1 MNASSLK
8 VVNSD
13 RLDEIKEITL
23 PVSLCRGA
31 SAAIGQHLFYMGGV
45 AIENGNQPLSTAYHI
60 DMKRGQQQRA
70 SVMYVCM
77 YCLLAF
83 RG

>member
-45 AIENGNQPLSTAYHI
+45 ATENGNQPLSSAYHI
-60 DMKRGQQQRA
+60 DMKRGQKQRSA
-70 SVMYVCM
+70 MGMDC
-77 YCLLAF
+77 
-83 RG
+83 